1 MLNIVEDYL
10 KIKNHKFLRL
20 DGSTKVEDRYTKF
33 LLFSIDKSHLNKKF
47 TIL

>member
-1 MLNIVEDYL
+1 MLDVVEKYL
-10 KIKNHKFLRL
+10 QIKKHKFLRL

-47 TIL
+47 TML